1 MLAAPQSGER
11 ILSWAQQAT
20 KEINSNIVHNGIGIK
35 VTRGPNGTNIST
47 TGNNIRPSVTKRQ
60 TMPFDCQLIEHE
72 DDSLA
77 IEVHV
82 LCGKLF
88 YAIENGVVEIPPE
101 DLIGEDYWD
110 LNLTLADNL
119 TIGIQCTYDSESE
132 TQIPESFTV
141 GEIPYDPY
149 NAQDGWL
156 DADGIHCFPLVRFIK
171 VGSEQE
177 YNGPYIFS
185 IKVPSEDE
193 GSSGTEE
200 EEQKFDTYY
209 AIQSHHGDVYFDN
222 NDCAAWIGEV
232 RNGSNGSF
240 YVVTVDGSGTNST
253 MIHAV
258 ELAGSCTFPY
268 GSRVIV
274 HRIMTESLASGDYG
288 STEGE

>member
-1 MLAAPQSGER
+1 MLQVPNNGDNS
-11 ILSWAQQAT
+11 LNWARQAT
-20 KEINSNIVHNGIGIK
+20 KEINSNIIHNGIG
-35 VTRGPNGTNIST
+35 VRVLRSPQGTNISLTSVKKT
-47 TGNNIRPSVTKRQ
+47 TSAIDGS
-60 TMPFDCQLIEHE
+60 TMPFDCTLVEHE
-72 DDSLA
+72 EGSLSA
-77 IEVHV
+77 EVHV

-119 TIGIQCTYDSESE
+119 AIGIQCTYDSESE

-156 DADGIHCFPLVRFIK
+156 DADGIHYFPLVRFIK

-253 MIHAV
+253 TIHAV

>member
-1 MLAAPQSGER
+1 MLYTPASGQN
-11 ILSWAQQAT
+11 ILRWAKEAT
-20 KEINSNIVHNGIGIK
+20 KEINSNRIQNGLGVL
-35 VTRGPNGTNIST
+35 VTRTPNGTNLVVHPGKGGKGAAATS
-47 TGNNIRPSVTKRQ
+47 
-60 TMPFDCQLIEHE
+60 MPFDCQLVEHE
-72 DDSLA
+72 ADSLA
-77 IEVHV
+77 FEVHV

-88 YAIENGVVEIPPE
+88 YAIENGVVEVPPE
-101 DLIGEDYWD
+101 DLIGEGYWD

-156 DADGIHCFPLVRFIK
+156 DANGLHCFPLVRFIK
-171 VGSEQE
+171 IGPEQE

-185 IKVPSEDE
+185 IRVPSDDE
-193 GSSGTEE
+193 GSSGAE

-232 RNGSNGSF
+232 RNGSNGSY
-240 YVVTVDGSGTNST
+240 YVVTVDGSGTESSV
-253 MIHAV
+253 IHAV
-258 ELAGSCTFPY
+258 ELAGSSTFPY